1 MSFYVNVSNASKT
14 QLVFDRIY
22 ANRAAMD
29 EAINKGN
36 GTDGVFVNRLV
47 LIEYDDNTHSK
58 RQGFLKARP
67 GENGIYQIFA
77 EEECNDGT
85 QFVYSETNRDGYGI
99 AFGDIVYVRWPL
111 TGEIFYFQCW
121 DYYGENT
128 NVAGFKKIYSA
139 SMDDNTKVT
148 DYLLNYYADKQSYP
162 DMPYNGYDSTI
173 WKKSIEGGR
182 ETYQMIGSL
191 NSDAPHFSVVADA
204 PSVNPMAPHMGENST
219 NQNYTLHIPTNWGFK
234 VKPAETY
241 VDDKGNERMLSDE
254 SVVYSYTPLDENND
268 FREGERVE
276 AVYNG
281 AIFYNKAGFDSD
293 VISRID
299 ESQIPNVISVSPTGK
314 SGRRYFNHG
323 GDEPVEKEDLQE
335 LKIHLPAL
343 GNAISDMWDVIYGG
357 FDHHNSNKRNKSID
371 WNNLSGLRLVKNLSG
386 VGYDFDEADVA
397 TVAGCIN
404 SVHDLMGMI
413 ISTPKEEELVD
424 KASYLQNAQTDR
436 IYYGPLGQTSAPG
449 FYYKGTGYT
458 YTPFKDNAEKDA
470 YIAGRKYFD
479 LEAFKSGEYYTYLN
493 RNFYLEMEDVPKAET
508 QYFKLSGHKV
518 ANVKEWQP
526 INSETGELIYSYYKT
541 NIGDYIEDTSDNPS
555 HSEYYSVIPTQA
567 TIPSPTWEQTLTQIW
582 NPTSLIDI
590 TAEKD
595 IASSIDQKYIDQ
607 YGLDAIKIYQ
617 GYFYMQKDGNGNNTG
632 LIAVKAT
639 DAYDSNKQ
647 YYYLKECAVV
657 SIYDASTETTN
668 QGYFFIKNRE
678 LTSFLDVITSTDYN
692 DQALLY
698 GSKVTLLPYR
708 DNTYF
713 TILAEDLGGG
723 QVRRGYQLLQQ
734 QAHVNNESIYYTL
747 EVTQET
753 GASVPGGEGQPSQAI
768 YYYQPAMF
776 YLESNVDYVLALG
789 EYDPE
794 ETYLILLD
802 KDGKEIKLQSG
813 NAVIDAEQVNFYV
826 PGEYYY
832 RSKQLGEDVL
842 DYSVTMKTATSAEVD
857 KDYISPE
864 GYVYYHPH
872 LAYVYNDSEG
882 ILAKGSV
889 WDRGANPPA
898 SVTLASRTEIPQ
910 WYEFT
915 EFARSLNTIHGLILR
930 MNKIFEFDN
939 DLTRD
944 RKTVQGCLNSL
955 NDLLNQF
962 DTLDPGDLVI
972 IDEYGRLTGAD
983 FTTDNWIEATVNDG
997 LQESTVSIA
1006 HKNAQAKS
1014 GNTIGF
1020 SANATPKFGATFK
1033 GFGFDIDAKGH
1044 VIANNV
1050 KDYSITLPS
1059 LAVSDGASGNV
1070 VTSLAV
1076 SADGQ
1081 SVVVNKSNIGSLV
1094 IADYSTAASSL
1105 SSTDTLNA
1113 ALGKLEFRT
1122 KSLEDNTSKWNNVQ
1136 ADWNIVDDTSDAFI
1150 KNKPD
1155 LTGMVKTTSTFTY
1168 GQSSKTIQDLMTL
1181 VATLEA
1187 KVAALENPP
1196 TEG

>member
-1 MSFYVNVSNASKT
+1 MSFYGNVSNASKT

-77 EEECNDGT
+77 EEECNNGT
-85 QFVYSETNRDGYGI
+85 QFVYSETNRDGYGM

-121 DYYGENT
+121 GYYGANT
-128 NVAGFKKIYSA
+128 NVAAFKKIYSA

-162 DMPYNGYDSTI
+162 EMPYNGYDSTI

-182 ETYQMIGSL
+182 EIYQMIGSL
-191 NSDAPHFSVVADA
+191 NSDAPHFSVAADA

-234 VKPAETY
+234 VKPAESY
-241 VDDKGNERMLSDE
+241 VDEKGNEKMLSDE
-254 SVVYSYTPLDENND
+254 SVVYSYIPLDENNK
-268 FREGERVE
+268 FQEGETVE
-276 AVYNG
+276 EIYNG
-281 AIFYNKAGFDSD
+281 AIYYNKAGFDSEL
-293 VISRID
+293 ISKVD
-299 ESQIPNVISVSPTGK
+299 EVPNEISVLPTGK
-314 SGRRYFNHG
+314 SGRKYFNHG

-357 FDHHNSNKRNKSID
+357 FKHHGSNKRNKSIG
-371 WNNLSGLRLVKNLSG
+371 WNNLSGLRLVKNRNG
-386 VGYDFDEADVA
+386 NGYDFDEEDIA

-404 SVHDLMGMI
+404 SIHDLMGMI
-413 ISTPKEEELVD
+413 ISTPKEEELGD
-424 KASYLQNAQTDR
+424 KDKYLQNAQTDR
-436 IYYGPLGQTSAPG
+436 IYYGPLGQTSTPG
-449 FYYKGTGYT
+449 FFYKGVGYT
-458 YTPFKDNAEKDA
+458 YTPFKDNAEKDK
-470 YIAGRKYFD
+470 YIAGREYFD
-479 LEAFKSGEYYTYLN
+479 LEAFQPAEYYTYLN
-493 RNFYLEMEDVPKAET
+493 RNFYLEMEEVPKAET
-508 QYFKLSGHKV
+508 QYFKLSGHKT

-526 INSETGELIYSYYKT
+526 IDIETGDLIYSYYKT
-541 NIGDYIEDTSDNPS
+541 DIGDYIEDTAENPS
-555 HSEYYSVIPTQA
+555 HSEYYSIVPTQA

-582 NPTSLIDI
+582 NPSNLIDI

-595 IASSIDQKYIDQ
+595 ITSSIDQKYIDQ
-607 YGLDAIKIYQ
+607 YGLDSIKIYQ
-617 GYFYMQKDGNGNNTG
+617 GYFYMQKDGGGNNTG

-639 DAYDSNKQ
+639 DTYDPNKQ

-668 QGYFFIKNRE
+668 QGFFFIKNRE

-698 GSKVTLLPYR
+698 GAKVTLLPYR

-734 QAHVNNESIYYTL
+734 QANINNESIYYTL

-753 GASVPGGEGQPSQAI
+753 GTSVPGATGQPSQAI

-776 YLESNVDYVLALG
+776 YLQSGADYVLALG
-789 EYDPE
+789 EYDPG

-842 DYSVTMKTATSAEVD
+842 DYSVTMKTAASAEVD

-889 WDRGANPPA
+889 WDRGTNPPA

-972 IDEYGRLTGAD
+972 VDEYGRLTGAD
-983 FTTDNWIEATVNDG
+983 FTTDNWIAAAVNDG
-997 LQESTVSIA
+997 LQESTVSIT

-1020 SANATPKFGATFK
+1020 SADATPKFGATFK

-1050 KDYSITLPS
+1050 KNYSVTMPS
-1059 LAVSDGASGNV
+1059 LAVSDGTAGNV
-1070 VTSLAV
+1070 VTSLAI
-1076 SADGQ
+1076 SGDGQ
-1081 SVVVNKSNIGSLV
+1081 SVVANKSNVGSLTLTGYS
-1094 IADYSTAASSL
+1094 IATAAGTL
-1105 SSTDTLNA
+1105 LATDTLNT

-1122 KSLEDNTSKWNNVQ
+1122 KALEDVAGEANVQ
-1136 ADWNIVDDTSDAFI
+1136 VDWNVIDTASDAYI
-1150 KNKPD
+1150 LNKPD

-1168 GQSSKTIQDLMTL
+1168 GGGQKTIQELMTL

-1196 TEG
+1196 AGS